1 MIDSLLSLK
10 SNKIVNV
17 YYFKQYTC
25 NLISLYYVIAFK
37 TVLTQGPFTA
47 LRVCNDSDYIHVSV
61 FGILARNI
69 IGRNGTKGR
78 QN

>member
-1 MIDSLLSLK
+1 MQF
-10 SNKIVNV
+10 N
-17 YYFKQYTC
+17 Q
-25 NLISLYYVIAFK
+25 LYYVIAFK